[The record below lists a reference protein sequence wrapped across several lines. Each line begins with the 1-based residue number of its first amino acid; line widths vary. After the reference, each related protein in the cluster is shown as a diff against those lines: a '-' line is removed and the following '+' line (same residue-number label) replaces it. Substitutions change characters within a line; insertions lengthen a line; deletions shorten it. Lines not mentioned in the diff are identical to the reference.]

1 MTTPKQIIVTGN
13 EAVAR
18 IAYKTNEVFPIY
30 PITPASEMSEL
41 VERYS
46 AEGKSNVFGSVP
58 TVIQMQ
64 SEAGVAGAMHGAIQT
79 GSLSS
84 TFTASQ
90 GLLLMLPNMYKIA
103 GELTPNVI
111 HIATRTV
118 ATHALSVFGDHSDI
132 MAVRQSGYA
141 FLGSSSV
148 QEAQDFALISHIA
161 SINSNIPFVHFFDG
175 FRTSHETAKIEAI
188 PNAIIKSL
196 INSKNINAFKNRALN
211 PNNPVIR
218 GTAQEPDVYFQ
229 NREASNKYYN
239 DCPDIVQKVMDD
251 FAILTGRQYHI
262 FEYTGHPEA
271 EHIIVSMASS
281 TETIEETLSYL
292 NDIDEK
298 TGLIKVRL
306 FRPFS
311 VKHFID
317 ALPKSVETIT
327 VLDRTKE
334 SGAIAEPLC
343 LDVTQAFITE
353 LGRNKFNS
361 TPTIIG
367 GRYGLSSKEFTP
379 AMVKSIITNAKK
391 ETPKQTFTVGINDD
405 VTNLSLSYTLND
417 GFKFCE
423 NEIIIYSDNSK
434 KKRESLLELLK
445 LIGEHNFVQTYTECS
460 YKKSNTYNKSH
471 IRVSDKPIKAPY
483 LITNANL
490 TICKSTSIL
499 TKKNVFETISNN
511 GKALVITNKSTSEI
525 WEGIPSYNQNL
536 IAEKNIQLFKIDP
549 NILQNENNEIELIHL
564 LALTDQSGFES
575 SAIVKKIKRSLVQ
588 IKTGKTSETKAEN
601 VEIDQLLRKL
611 LDDQGNEIAVS
622 MLNADGTFQTNTSK
636 YNASRNSEELP
647 VWNLDACTQCGS
659 CSMACPLGALRIKAY
674 NNSYLQNA
682 PSTMKSTKSTE
693 SDWEIDLLNYTIQI
707 NPDQCNGCNNCVDT
721 CNDNALHLTK
731 RKDIQKE
738 ENINWNYFKNI
749 PELDRNKIS
758 STRVSQQQLQEPLF
772 KYALGVDGCG
782 EAPYLKLLSQ
792 LFGDRM
798 LIANATG
805 ASSIFG
811 GALPTTPWSKNK
823 EGKGPAWSNSLF
835 EDNAE
840 FGLGYRLSLDQ
851 KRTQAIRL
859 LNELKHELPL
869 YLVESILN
877 AKQKTELQINAQR
890 KRIVQLNKILT
901 QLDSFEAS
909 QLLTTTDNL
918 IDKSVWIVGGDG
930 WAYDIGFG
938 GIDHVLASGKNVN
951 ILVLDNEVYDNT
963 GGQTSKA
970 TPFGA
975 KAAFSH
981 HGKNTQK
988 KNLGEFAMMYPDVYV
1003 ASVAIGASQEQTLRA
1018 FNEAESYDGPSII
1031 IAYCHSEAHGIDM
1044 KKPSQ
1049 YHKSLV
1055 DSGQWALYRR
1065 DPRNIHHKT
1074 PVLQLDSDEPSIKLE
1089 QYLTQ
1094 EDRFQY
1100 LLSEQNRA
1108 IIERLQENIDDNY
1121 TNLKKQAKESLKLE
1135 LEKYY

>member
-1 MTTPKQIIVTGN
+1 MTTPKQIVVTGN
-13 EAVAR
+13 EAIAR
-18 IAYKTNEVFPIY
+18 IAYKTNEVFAIY

-41 VERYS
+41 VEKYS
-46 AEGKSNVFGSVP
+46 AEGKSNVFGSIP
-58 TVIQMQ
+58 SVIQMQ
-64 SEAGVAGAMHGAIQT
+64 SEAGAAGAMHGAIQT

-103 GELTPNVI
+103 GELTPNVV
-111 HIATRTV
+111 HVATRTV

-188 PNAIIKSL
+188 PDSALKCL
-196 INSKNINAFKNRALN
+196 INSKNINTFRNRALN
-211 PNNPVIR
+211 PDNSVIR
-218 GTAQEPDVYFQ
+218 GTAQGPDVYFQ
-229 NREASNKYYN
+229 NREASNSFYN
-239 DCPDIVQKVMDD
+239 NCPDIAQEVMDD
-251 FAILTGRQYHI
+251 FAALTGRQYHI
-262 FEYTGHPEA
+262 FEYAGHPEA
-271 EHIIVSMASS
+271 EHIIIAMASS
-281 TETIEETLSYL
+281 TETIEETISSL
-292 NDIDEK
+292 NNTGAK

-306 FRPFS
+306 YRPFS
-311 VKHFID
+311 VKHFIN
-317 ALPKSVETIT
+317 ALPKSTKTIT

-334 SGAIAEPLC
+334 SGSIAEPLC
-343 LDVTQAFITE
+343 LDVTQALITKS
-353 LGRNKFNS
+353 GRKKFDVV
-361 TPTIIG
+361 PTIIG

-379 AMVKSIITNAKK
+379 TMVKSIIANAQKG
-391 ETPKQTFTVGINDD
+391 TPKQTFTVGINDD
-405 VTNLSLSYTLND
+405 VTNLSLSYDSKND
-417 GFKFCE
+417 FKFCE

-434 KKRESLLELLK
+434 KKKESLLELSK
-445 LIGEHNFVQTYTECS
+445 LIGKYNYVQTYTECS
-460 YKKSNTYNKSH
+460 YKKSNTYNASH
-471 IRVSDKPIKAPY
+471 IRISDKPIKAPY
-483 LITNANL
+483 LITNADL
-490 TICKSTSIL
+490 TICESSNL
-499 TKKNVFETISNN
+499 LSNKNVFKTITNN
-511 GKALVITNKSTSEI
+511 GKALVITNKPTSEI
-525 WEGIPSYNQNL
+525 WECIPSYNQNL
-536 IAEKNIQLFKIDP
+536 IAEKNIQLIKIDP
-549 NILQNENNEIELIHL
+549 NILQNENNKIELIHL
-564 LALTDQSGFES
+564 LTLIDQSDFES
-575 SAIVKKIKRSLVQ
+575 NAVVKKLEKSLVQ
-588 IKTGKTSETKAEN
+588 ITIEKALETKTEN
-601 VEIDQLLRKL
+601 VEIDHVLKKL

-622 MLNADGTFQTNTSK
+622 MLNADGTFQTNTSQ

-647 VWNLDACTQCGS
+647 VWNPDACTQCGA

-674 NNSYLQNA
+674 DNTYLQNA

-693 SDWEIDLLNYTIQI
+693 SDWELDLLNYTIQI
-707 NPDQCNGCNNCVDT
+707 NPDQCSGCNNCVDA
-721 CNDNALHLTK
+721 CNDNVLHLTK
-731 RKDIQKE
+731 REEIQKE

-749 PELDRNKIS
+749 PKLDRNKIS

-851 KRTQAIRL
+851 KRAQAVHL
-859 LNELKHELPL
+859 LNELRHELPSS
-869 YLVESILN
+869 LVESILN

-890 KRIVQLNKILT
+890 KRIAQLNELLT
-901 QLDSFEAS
+901 KLDSFEAS
-909 QLLTTTDNL
+909 QLLNITNNL
-918 IDKSVWIVGGDG
+918 IDKSVWIIGGDG

-981 HGKNTQK
+981 HGKNSRK
-988 KNLGEFAMMYPDVYV
+988 KNLGEFAMMYPNVYV

-1044 KKPSQ
+1044 KNPSQ
-1049 YHKSLV
+1049 YHKALV
-1055 DSGQWALYRR
+1055 NSGQWVLYRR
-1065 DPRNIHHKT
+1065 DPRNTQHKT
-1074 PVLQLDSDEPSIKLE
+1074 PVLQLDSEKPSLKIE
-1089 QYLTQ
+1089 QYLSQ

-1100 LLSEQNRA
+1100 LLSEQNHE
-1108 IIERLQENIDDNY
+1108 IIERLQEDIDENY